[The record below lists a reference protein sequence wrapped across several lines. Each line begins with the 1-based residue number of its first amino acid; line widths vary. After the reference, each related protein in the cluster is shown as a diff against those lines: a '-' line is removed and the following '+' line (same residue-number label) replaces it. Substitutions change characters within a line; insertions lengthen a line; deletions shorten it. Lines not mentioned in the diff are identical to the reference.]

1 MADIN
6 FGILDTQMPGRIA
19 AIPQQQQAQQ
29 AQNAMQLMQV
39 QQTMQQN
46 ALAKAKMEEYTRGTA
61 EKNALRGRMTQPGFN
76 IYDPAHQ
83 ADIMALSPDL
93 APGLI
98 KHALDVKTAESTTNK
113 NLAQTRVAQEGI
125 TKAKRDFGNE
135 ARRSLAFNPSDA
147 NIQAWNEDAVKRGFI
162 TQQEADLE
170 VKDML
175 RVPLDQRKTVFERA
189 GASAAA
195 PQQPRQTNMATDLL
209 IPGPNGT
216 MVPNQQLIDVRGRL
230 AGAGAARTINNIN
243 AFAPASEEAQKELIK
258 STRATYDTLKQAPA
272 TLKNIEEAKK
282 LVPAAATFMGAGGEG
297 LKEAASFL
305 NNRLGMNIDTKGVVA
320 ASELQS
326 RLFQGILD
334 NLKKLDAQPS
344 QSQQAALQTALGS
357 LNTDPN
363 ALPRVL
369 DSFADT
375 IRAKVD
381 LHNAE
386 VTGAE
391 SKGVKFPYNPIINL
405 PAKTSGGSTETW
417 VRDAKG
423 TLVRKQ

>member
-1 MADIN
+1 
-6 FGILDTQMPGRIA
+6 
-19 AIPQQQQAQQ
+19 
-29 AQNAMQLMQV
+29 
-39 QQTMQQN
+39 
-46 ALAKAKMEEYTRGTA
+46 
-61 EKNALRGRMTQPGFN
+61 
-76 IYDPAHQ
+76 
-83 ADIMALSPDL
+83 
-93 APGLI
+93 
-98 KHALDVKTAESTTNK
+98 
-113 NLAQTRVAQEGI
+113 
-125 TKAKRDFGNE
+125 
-135 ARRSLAFNPSDA
+135 
-147 NIQAWNEDAVKRGFI
+147 
-162 TQQEADLE
+162 
-170 VKDML
+170 
-175 RVPLDQRKTVFERA
+175 
-189 GASAAA
+189 
-195 PQQPRQTNMATDLL
+195 MATDLL

-216 MVPNQQLIDVRGRL
+216 MVPNQQLIDVKGRL

-243 AFAPASEEAQKELIK
+243 AFAPASEEAQKDFMK

-272 TLKNIEEAKK
+272 TLQNIEAAKK
-282 LVPAAATFMGAGGEG
+282 LVPAAAAFMGTGGEG

-305 NNRLGMNIDTKGVVA
+305 NNRLGMNIDTKGVTA

-381 LHNAE
+381 LHNTE

-391 SKGVKFPYNPIINL
+391 SKGVKFPYSPIINL
-405 PAKTSGGSTETW
+405 PTKTSGGGTETW

-423 TLVRKQ
+423 NLVRKQ

>member
-1 MADIN
+1 MKM
-6 FGILDTQMPGRIA
+6 T
-19 AIPQQQQAQQ
+19 PQQQDTFMKMKRA
-29 AQNAMQLMQV
+29 NA
-39 QQTMQQN
+39 
-46 ALAKAKMEEYTRGTA
+46 
-61 EKNALRGRMTQPGFN
+61 
-76 IYDPAHQ
+76 
-83 ADIMALSPDL
+83 S
-93 APGLI
+93 
-98 KHALDVKTAESTTNK
+98 STITN
-113 NLAQTRVAQEGI
+113 V
-125 TKAKRDFGNE
+125 
-135 ARRSLAFNPSDA
+135 
-147 NIQAWNEDAVKRGFI
+147 
-162 TQQEADLE
+162 
-170 VKDML
+170 
-175 RVPLDQRKTVFERA
+175 
-189 GASAAA
+189 
-195 PQQPRQTNMATDLL
+195 
-209 IPGPNGT
+209 
-216 MVPNQQLIDVRGRL
+216 
-230 AGAGAARTINNIN
+230 N
-243 AFAPASEEAQKELIK
+243 AFAPASEEAQKDFMK
-258 STRATYDTLKQAPA
+258 STRTTYDTLKQAPA

-282 LVPAAATFMGAGGEG
+282 LVPAAAAFMGTGGEG

-391 SKGVKFPYNPIINL
+391 SKGVKFPYSPIINL
-405 PAKTSGGSTETW
+405 PAKTSGGGTETW